1 MPFIYNQYFRNKF
14 PPYIFVNTIIFLA
27 QLLGKLGWVWFS
39 FFKLCFWKS
48 GSFKKCGMKLVF
60 FFFLNRVFGK
70 NDQKVFCEKTHE
82 CLANTYKNGR
92 LSCKDFWNLIHGT
105 EA

>member
-39 FFKLCFWKS
+39 FL
-48 GSFKKCGMKLVF
+48 KKWQFQKVRYKTEFFLKAERLLKTVNF
-60 FFFLNRVFGK
+60 FFFK
-70 NDQKVFCEKTHE
+70 K
-82 CLANTYKNGR
+82 
-92 LSCKDFWNLIHGT
+92 III
-105 EA
+105 